1 MKLYVAKR
9 QEGKTTMLIKQS
21 AQTGAII
28 VVATKAMAQYVKES
42 AKKRGLSIP
51 DPISIDHYIQI
62 LAQGGPSH
70 LNQKYL
76 LDDLQ
81 TILIRLGVDT
91 ATIDEN
97 TIFRIPKQE
106 GHFHAKLTQAVK
118 DAGQDLIDN
127 AEAFVG
133 EADLLSIMTIT
144 LRFDP
149 SFSMLQPTIDV
160 DKEYICKTAFE
171 RLKG

>member
-9 QEGKTTMLIKQS
+9 QEGKTTMLIKKS
-21 AQTGAII
+21 AETGAII
-28 VVATKAMAQYVKES
+28 VVATKVMAQYVKES
-42 AKKRGLSIP
+42 AEKRGLSIP
-51 DPISIDHYIQI
+51 GPISIDHYIQI
-62 LAQGGPSH
+62 LAQGGPPD
-70 LNQKYL
+70 LKQKYL

-97 TIFRIPKQE
+97 TIFRIPKQK
-106 GHFHAKLTQAVK
+106 GRFHAELAQAVK

-127 AEAFVG
+127 AEEFVG
-133 EADLLSIMTIT
+133 EADLLSDMTIT
-144 LRFDP
+144 LHFDP
-149 SFSMLQPTIDV
+149 NFSMLQPTIEV